1 MTSSSAK
8 FSVGQIVHHKR
19 FDYRG
24 VIVDVDA
31 EFQGTDAWYE
41 QVATSRPPKNEPWYH
56 VLVHDNPVETYV
68 AERNL
73 EADHSG
79 RAVNHPQLG
88 NFFSELHD
96 GKYIGSRP
104 H

>member
-1 MTSSSAK
+1 
-8 FSVGQIVHHKR
+8 
-19 FDYRG
+19 
-24 VIVDVDA
+24 
-31 EFQGTDAWYE
+31 
-41 QVATSRPPKNEPWYH
+41 